1 MKMAEYIF
9 VYTTFPDE
17 EKAKEIGEHL
27 VREKLAACVNFWPI
41 KSIYTWKGEIQHD
54 QEVAMIIKTRKE
66 LYEKVER
73 RLKELHPYEVPAI
86 LEIEI
91 GRGLR
96 EYLKWIEDMTL

>member
-41 KSIYTWKGEIQHD
+41 KSIW
-54 QEVAMIIKTRKE
+54 ARSSMIKR
-66 LYEKVER
+66 
-73 RLKELHPYEVPAI
+73 
-86 LEIEI
+86 
-91 GRGLR
+91 
-96 EYLKWIEDMTL
+96 WQ

>member
-1 MKMAEYIF
+1 MKMAKYIF

-17 EKAKEIGEHL
+17 EKAREIGEHL

-54 QEVAMIIKTRKE
+54 QEVAMIIKTKKE

-73 RLKELHPYEVPAI
+73 RLKELYPYEVPAI

-91 GRGLR
+91 TRGLQ
-96 EYLKWIEDMTL
+96 EYLGWLKECTE